1 MVRSLRNQVVVASL
15 LSLSSIGAFHS
26 PAAEVNS
33 LLPQLGANHAQTNE
47 TTLSA
52 ANHGGLDGQLTIRV
66 YDYAR
71 LPKGEYE
78 PARGQ
83 AEHILSQAGV
93 PTRRLRCALAPA
105 EAKDPGCEE
114 VITPT
119 DLVVRI
125 LPVDMAVRVP
135 VKGNV
140 FGYAV
145 PSRDNGFGT
154 VVSVFH
160 HRVAELIAQKH
171 RRAGGRLYSK
181 AVVLG
186 HILAHE
192 LGHVLLGPNSHSR
205 SGIMAFPWGPK
216 QLAGSLRGELLFSKA
231 ESATILR
238 EVRERQQARQ
248 IRASA
253 RERIDE
259 ATSHRIVDAPPALTV
274 NIYNHAQAPQSTL
287 SVATAETA
295 RILRDTGIETRW
307 AQCATEPELIPQ
319 FPDCSMPGPASLVM
333 RIIPRSM
340 ARPKPPARRCSGWP
354 WSPKT
359 VRSAGSPASTS
370 RPWPPLRETTKPSA
384 PASSAT

>member
-83 AEHILSQAGV
+83 AERILSQAGV
-93 PTRRLRCALAPA
+93 PTRWLRCALAPA

-125 LPVDMAVRVP
+125 LPADMAVRVP
-135 VKGNV
+135 VKGDV

-145 PSRDNGFGT
+145 PSRDSGFGT

-160 HRVAELIAQKH
+160 HRVAELITQKH

-192 LGHVLLGPNSHSR
+192 LGQVLLGPNSHSR
-205 SGIMAFPWGPK
+205 SGIMVFPWGPK
-216 QLAGSLRGELLFSKA
+216 QLEGCLRGGLLFSKA
-231 ESATILR
+231 EAATIQM
-238 EVRERQQARQ
+238 EVRERQRARQ
-248 IRASA
+248 IRTSA

-274 NIYNHAQAPQSTL
+274 NIYNHAQAPSVNPFRGHGRGRKDLPRCRYRDPLGAVRDRARADPPVSGLLNAGAREPGNENHSPLDGTPETL
-287 SVATAETA
+287 RLGGV
-295 RILRDTGIETRW
+295 RRGVD
-307 AQCATEPELIPQ
+307 PQ
-319 FPDCSMPGPASLVM
+319 RRLV
-333 RIIPRSM
+333 
-340 ARPKPPARRCSGWP
+340 RPVRQRLHQGRGRHCGRR
-354 WSPKT
+354 
-359 VRSAGSPASTS
+359 
-370 RPWPPLRETTKPSA
+370 
-384 PASSAT
+384 